1 MAAVRPYGRSHA
13 QFAPPGWLR
22 LVSTLAVR
30 RGRYETDA
38 LVAAATSGD
47 RSAFSEL
54 VERHRHELQRH
65 AYRMLGSHEDS
76 EDLAQ
81 EAFLRAWRKRESF
94 RGQSSYRSWL
104 YRIATNACLT
114 ALEQRA
120 RRRQTSA
127 GAAEAQMAPPDQL
140 LEALAAASGEPD
152 TDVASKETIEL
163 VFLVAVK
170 HLPPKQRS
178 VLFLRDALGWSAKDT
193 AALLGISLASVTSAL
208 QRGRATLRRHLP
220 GHRLE
225 WVSGLETTEEE
236 RALLRRCLEAA
247 ERADAGA
254 FAAMLREHRSTESA
268 QPLRGGERHG

>member
-1 MAAVRPYGRSHA
+1 
-13 QFAPPGWLR
+13 
-22 LVSTLAVR
+22 
-30 RGRYETDA
+30 
-38 LVAAATSGD
+38 
-47 RSAFSEL
+47 
-54 VERHRHELQRH
+54 
-65 AYRMLGSHEDS
+65 
-76 EDLAQ
+76 
-81 EAFLRAWRKRESF
+81 
-94 RGQSSYRSWL
+94 
-104 YRIATNACLT
+104 
-114 ALEQRA
+114 
-120 RRRQTSA
+120 
-127 GAAEAQMAPPDQL
+127 MAPPDQL

-152 TDVASKETIEL
+152 TDVASKETVEL
-163 VFLVAVK
+163 VFLVAIK

-254 FAAMLREHRSTESA
+254 FSAMLREHRSTESA
-268 QPLRGGERHG
+268 QPLRGRERHG

>member
-13 QFAPPGWLR
+13 QLAPPGWLR

-127 GAAEAQMAPPDQL
+127 GAAEIQPAPPDQL
-140 LEALAAASGEPD
+140 LEALAAASEPD

-170 HLPPKQRS
+170 YLPPKQRA

-208 QRGRATLRRHLP
+208 QRARATLRRHLP

-268 QPLRGGERHG
+268 QSLRGGERHG

>member
-13 QFAPPGWLR
+13 QLAPPGWLR

-140 LEALAAASGEPD
+140 LEALAASGEPD

-170 HLPPKQRS
+170 YLPPKQRA

-208 QRGRATLRRHLP
+208 QRARATLRRHLP

>member
-13 QFAPPGWLR
+13 QLAPPGWLR

-127 GAAEAQMAPPDQL
+127 GAAEIQPAPPDQL
-140 LEALAAASGEPD
+140 LEALAAASEPD

-170 HLPPKQRS
+170 HLPPKQRA

-208 QRGRATLRRHLP
+208 QRARTTLRRHLP

-254 FAAMLREHRSTESA
+254 FAAMLREHRSTETA
-268 QPLRGGERHG
+268 QPLREGERHG